1 MKYKTSKFL
10 ASNREECLYEVRQDI
25 KITKKMIAVLH
36 YDKGESFVKQKTLL
50 KNQKI
55 RQATH

>member
-1 MKYKTSKFL
+1 MKHKTSKFL
-10 ASNREECLYEVRQDI
+10 VSNREEYLYEVRQDI

-50 KNQKI
+50 KN
-55 RQATH
+55 